1 MIQTCMF
8 MQGLHTSKTDLIHT
22 LIWQGLQHHQHRTSF
37 TVTYCTSNTWYL
49 LHTRPVAHERP
60 VRRDTDLCSIAHLMR
75 TVNVADILGVPSPL
89 CVHECH
95 VPGSEIW
102 NLLAFSMKDWHQN
115 ARHVESRHVVSLKMF
130 PFTGLF
136 VHFLDWNIYVLGQWR
151 GWKVWLMTLRILLC
165 HVFCYLAI
173 LVLLVTHSC
182 NIWIIQSDLAART
195 VCRIK

>member
-102 NLLAFSMKDWHQN
+102 NPLAFSMKDWHQN
-115 ARHVESRHVVSLKMF
+115 ARYWKQACCKSENVSIYRPFCALFGLEHLCVGSVKGLKGMINDIED
-130 PFTGLF
+130 PPLS
-136 VHFLDWNIYVLGQWR
+136 
-151 GWKVWLMTLRILLC
+151 C
-165 HVFCYLAI
+165 
-173 LVLLVTHSC
+173 VLLLGDTC
-182 NIWIIQSDLAART
+182 IAGYTLM
-195 VCRIK
+195 